1 MAYWLL
7 KSEPAS
13 YSWEQLEKDGFTAW
27 TGVRN
32 YAARNFLRQ
41 MQPGDQAFYYH
52 SGEGTEIVGI
62 ARITKAFYQ
71 DPTSED
77 SNWVAVDIEPVKK
90 LDKAVTLRQI
100 KGEKR
105 LAEMALVKLSR
116 LSVQPVTEA
125 EWNTVLELAGEK
137 AWL

>member
-13 YSWEQLEKDGFTAW
+13 YSWQQLEKEGSTAW

-41 MQPGDQAFYYH
+41 MQEGDLAFYYH

-62 ARITKAFYQ
+62 ARVSRCYYQ
-71 DPTSED
+71 DPTTD
-77 SNWVAVDIEPVKK
+77 DANWVAIDIAPDKPLSKPVS
-90 LDKAVTLRQI
+90 LRQI
-100 KGEKR
+100 KADGR
-105 LAEMALVKLSR
+105 LSNMALVKISR
-116 LSVQPVTEA
+116 LSVQPVTGV
-125 EWNTVLELAGEK
+125 EWKAVLELAGEEHI
-137 AWL
+137 

>member
-13 YSWEQLEKDGFTAW
+13 YSWQQLEKDGSTAW

-32 YAARNFLRQ
+32 FAARNFLRQ
-41 MQPGDQAFYYH
+41 MQTGDQAFYYH

-62 ARITKAFYQ
+62 ARITKSFYQ
-71 DPTSED
+71 DPTSD
-77 SNWVAVDIEPVKK
+77 DPNWVAVDIAPEKK
-90 LDKAVTLRQI
+90 LAAPVTLRQI
-100 KGEKR
+100 KGEKG
-105 LAEMALVKLSR
+105 LATMALVKISR

-125 EWNTVLELAGEK
+125 EWRMVLKLAGEEG
-137 AWL
+137 

>member
-13 YSWEQLEKDGFTAW
+13 YSWQQLEKDGSTAW

-41 MQPGDQAFYYH
+41 MQEGDQAFYYH

-62 ARITKAFYQ
+62 ARISRSYYQ
-71 DPTSED
+71 DPTTED
-77 SNWVAVDIEPVKK
+77 PNWVAVDIVPAKTLSEPVS
-90 LDKAVTLRQI
+90 LRQI
-100 KGEKR
+100 KAEAR
-105 LAEMALVKLSR
+105 LSRMALVKISR
-116 LSVQPVTEA
+116 LSVQPVTAEEWEA
-125 EWNTVLELAGEK
+125 VLELAGEK
-137 AWL
+137 E